1 MGLRVPNTF
10 LGVLGAN
17 AYRGKAQEDL
27 SARATPSQRGFA
39 WVLRAVGLSLLAQFS
54 PGLHK
59 ALWGGGV
66 LVLTERWVIQDSRLM
81 LSSS

>member
-17 AYRGKAQEDL
+17 THRGKAQEDR

-39 WVLRAVGLSLLAQFS
+39 WLLRAVGLSLLVGFFS
-54 PGLHK
+54 RASQGFMGW
-59 ALWGGGV
+59 WGVSAYRTLG
-66 LVLTERWVIQDSRLM
+66 D
-81 LSSS
+81 SSS